1 MSVKTK
7 KKNKSNQLI
16 WTLPSVIVLLTA
28 LSTALLVG
36 LVKQADTLSKYELV
50 SQLDNQACRYL
61 ADRDSDSRINGGF
74 ELHTDAKE
82 SGAKLTYYC
91 YTGDRTTD
99 KTIHGK
105 QIGGYVLGA
114 SVVYFSSKQAAETYA
129 KEKLNPLRYWSE
141 DGSKEIQDKNYTFLV
156 TDEEKPYFDAY
167 RVRANAVVR
176 VSLPCNSNDFEACQT
191 QANKLLNQELK
202 GINVL

>member
-1 MSVKTK
+1 MRTK
-7 KKNKSNQLI
+7 SKKIQKSNQLT
-16 WTLPSVIVLLTA
+16 WALLSVIVLLTA

-36 LVKQADTLSKYELV
+36 LVKQTDTLSKYELL
-50 SQLDNQACRYL
+50 SHLDNQACRYL
-61 ADRDSDSRINGGF
+61 ADRGSDSRISGGF
-74 ELHTDAKE
+74 ELHTDAME
-82 SGAKLTYYC
+82 SEAKLTYYC

-105 QIGGYVLGA
+105 PISGYPLGA
-114 SVVYFSSKQAAETYA
+114 SVVYFSSNKVAESYA
-129 KEKLNPLRYWSE
+129 TEKLNPLRYWSD
-141 DGSKEIQDKNYTFLV
+141 DGTEEIQNKNYIFLV

-191 QANKLLNQELK
+191 QANQLLDQELK